1 MVTSSPIEPTVGGLS
16 FGSPSPQSSPLV
28 KQTKIAIE
36 TLQEELSQFKKE
48 NEKLRGKNEAKAE
61 QLKTL
66 QQQMEAQAHRLA
78 ALDGRLA
85 QGKGALSAACTAAQS
100 KETEVLALREA
111 LESKDQFVR
120 EQAAA
125 VARLD
130 RMVGDGEAAASFM
143 RAKEASLEQER
154 TALTKTIQDLKQ
166 NIVAQETEARQQI
179 AANTISTEAVH
190 AQLKKVQADLAEEKS
205 SRLQEQ
211 KNYELQISNLNH
223 NLRRK
228 EAEFEAAKQQGAAA
242 SADGAAGAASLRG
255 LAERLVTERREW
267 ESERS
272 RLLIECQKRLEE
284 AERWMEK
291 AATEADN
298 QKKAA
303 AAAAE
308 YAAQQLQ
315 FLDNDWAK
323 RADEAIFAARQDE
336 RLRMLAGQEA
346 AAAAAALKRDQ
357 DAAAAAAAS
366 STRNAI
372 DSRMQELA
380 ALQQEAIAADYDRLH
395 GQVERCLEA
404 LAERVMRHQQKT
416 EKKQA
421 SILKHLRLLAAADMG
436 AARHVHFTCSPRCPH
451 GAGAMSAGLWDSDY

>member
-1 MVTSSPIEPTVGGLS
+1 LS
-16 FGSPSPQSSPLV
+16 FGSPSPQSSPLL
-28 KQTKIAIE
+28 KQTKVAIE
-36 TLQEELSQFKKE
+36 TLQEELSHYKKE

-66 QQQMEAQAHRLA
+66 QQQMEVQAHRLS

-111 LESKDQFVR
+111 LASRDHVVR

-130 RMVGDGEAAASFM
+130 RMVADSEAAAIIM
-143 RAKEASLEQER
+143 RGNEASLEQEKS
-154 TALTKTIQDLKQ
+154 TLNKTIQDLKQ
-166 NIVAQETEARQQI
+166 RIMAQENEARQQI

-190 AQLKKVQADLAEEKS
+190 AQIKKVQADLAEEKS
-205 SRLQEQ
+205 NRLQDQ
-211 KNYELQISNLNH
+211 KNYELKISTLN
-223 NLRRK
+223 NELRRK
-228 EAEFEAAKQQGAAA
+228 EAEFEAAKQHSAAA
-242 SADGAAGAASLRG
+242 SAEGAAGAASLRG

-272 RLLIECQKRLEE
+272 RLLTECQKRLDE

-315 FLDNDWAK
+315 LLDNDWAR

-336 RLRMLAGQEA
+336 RRRMLAGQEEATSAAALKRDQEA
-346 AAAAAALKRDQ
+346 AAAAAAV
-357 DAAAAAAAS
+357 S
-366 STRNAI
+366 NRNAI

-380 ALQQEAIAADYDRLH
+380 ALQQDAMAADYDRLQR
-395 GQVERCLEA
+395 QVERCLEA

-436 AARHVHFTCSPRCPH
+436 AARHVQFRCSPCCPH
-451 GAGAMSAGLWDSDY
+451 GVDAMSAGLWDSDS